1 MKNKGCIF
9 SVIMISI
16 MLSGCAANK
25 ITGSQEPLSAAG
37 VCMEQFSSPSDPQL
51 PLPEFRPPGH
61 LYTTLS
67 IADIAGYDEPRQFLL
82 SYYSQYPDIDTDY
95 EAVPVALK
103 YIPLPWKWE
112 WRNDIVGELHA
123 QHGGGRTAI
132 DERRSNISQALSQT
146 LPDPQLDWLSGLL
159 IHAYADTYAHTK
171 NAFNSEEEKAYNV
184 WIGHA
189 LPSLFGE
196 DPDSIKTETG
206 EPKYLGYIT
215 ALYSDLRLDNGNDQR
230 FERFKEFVDELEC
243 NGEEC
248 PNFHALY
255 NNHPAGD
262 ARIDTFITC
271 MNTTSRQLTK
281 EEVRKAIDLIKKR
294 SPALHN

>member
-1 MKNKGCIF
+1 MKNKKCIF
-9 SVIMISI
+9 QVFVISI
-16 MLSGCAANK
+16 MLVGCAANK
-25 ITGSQEPLSAAG
+25 ITGKQEPLSAATN
-37 VCMEQFSSPSDPQL
+37 CIKQL
-51 PLPEFRPPGH
+51 PSPHLEFLQDGH
-61 LYTTLS
+61 LYTTLA
-67 IADIAGYDEPRQFLL
+67 IADIAGYDDSRQLLL

-103 YIPLPWKWE
+103 YILLPWKWE

-132 DERRSNISQALSQT
+132 DERRKNISKALSQT

-159 IHAYADTYAHTK
+159 IHAYADSYAHTK

-196 DPDSIKTETG
+196 DPDSIKTKTG
-206 EPKYLGYIT
+206 EPKYLAYIT
-215 ALYSDLRLDNGNDQR
+215 ALYNDLKQDTGNDQR
-230 FERFKEFVDELEC
+230 FNNFKRFVDILKCEEK
-243 NGEEC
+243 EC

-255 NNHPAGD
+255 NNHPTEN
-262 ARIDTFITC
+262 ARIDTFIQC
-271 MNTTSRQLTK
+271 MNTSARQLTK
-281 EEVRKAIDLIKKR
+281 EEVQRAIDLITH
-294 SPALHN
+294 P

>member
-9 SVIMISI
+9 SVIVMSI
-16 MLSGCAANK
+16 MLAGCTANK
-25 ITGSQEPLSAAG
+25 ITGEQEPFSAAEI
-37 VCMEQFSSPSDPQL
+37 CMEQLPPPPDPHLEFL
-51 PLPEFRPPGH
+51 PDGH

-67 IADIAGYDEPRQFLL
+67 IADIAGYNEPRQFLL
-82 SYYSQYPDIDTDY
+82 SYYSQYPDLDTDY

-103 YIPLPWKWE
+103 YILLTWKWE

-132 DERRSNISQALSQT
+132 DERRRNISQALSQI
-146 LPDPQLDWLSGLL
+146 LLDPQLDWLSGLL
-159 IHAYADTYAHTK
+159 IHAYADMYAHTK
-171 NAFNSEEEKAYNV
+171 NAFNSEDEKAYNV

-215 ALYSDLRLDNGNDQR
+215 ALYNDMKLDTSNDHE
-230 FERFKEFVDELEC
+230 FDAFKKRVDELEC
-243 NGEEC
+243 SGEKC
-248 PNFHALY
+248 PNFHALH
-255 NNHPAGD
+255 NNHPAGN
-262 ARIDTFITC
+262 ARIDKFMHC

-281 EEVRKAIDLIKKR
+281 EEVQRAIDLIN
-294 SPALHN
+294 P